1 MKTNKFEYTQIG
13 RIIIL
18 FSIFFFFTS
27 KEYYMAINA
36 TTPVL
41 IATDPTEEISDELT
55 VKNVRKA
62 LINEEVQHAEIVLRQ
77 AILETGWFKCTSC
90 SLNKNN
96 IFGFWYKKKYIEFE
110 NWKECIAYY
119 KRWQDKHYKGGDY
132 YTFLRK
138 VGFATSQT
146 YVQKLKSIKGI

>member
-1 MKTNKFEYTQIG
+1 
-13 RIIIL
+13 
-18 FSIFFFFTS
+18 
-27 KEYYMAINA
+27 MAINA